1 MRRSVRRPISWGP
14 QRGRRSG
21 AKLRLL
27 IAGGIAIFAL
37 VSFLGRRQI
46 NQYTGE
52 KQFVALVPQQEIAL
66 GLQAAPQMMAEYGG
80 LDPDAASQM
89 LIDRI
94 GQRLVD
100 RSDVGTTPWQFEF
113 HLLAD
118 PGTVNA
124 FALPGGQIFMTDALF
139 RGLETEGQVAGV
151 LGHEIGHV
159 IARHSAQ
166 RMAKQSLTQGLI
178 GAVAVASESASQ
190 AEMAEMVGAMV
201 NMKYGRGDELE
212 SDTLGV
218 MIMAE
223 AGYDPRAMIAVMD
236 VLEAAG
242 GGARQADFFSTHPS
256 PDNRR
261 GEIRAAIDRVFP
273 NGVPDGLTP

>member
-1 MRRSVRRPISWGP
+1 MRRGTRGPISWGP
-14 QRGRRSG
+14 QKGRRSA

-27 IAGGIAIFAL
+27 IGAGIAIFAI

-66 GLQAAPQMMAEYGG
+66 GLQAAPQMMQQHGG
-80 LDPDAASQM
+80 LDPDPRRQE
-89 LIDRI
+89 LIDAI
-94 GQRLVD
+94 GARLIQRT
-100 RSDVGTTPWQFEF
+100 DVNETPWQFEF

-118 PGTVNA
+118 PRTVNA

-139 RGLETEGQVAGV
+139 SQLETEGQIAGV

-159 IARHSAQ
+159 VARHSAQ

-178 GAVAVASESASQ
+178 GAVGVASESASQ
-190 AEMAEMVGAMV
+190 AQMAEMVGAMV

-218 MIMAE
+218 IIMAE
-223 AGYDPRAMIAVMD
+223 AGYDPRAMIKVMD
-236 VLEAAG
+236 VLEGAG
-242 GGARQADFFSTHPS
+242 GGSRKAEFFSTHPS
-256 PDNRR
+256 PENRR
-261 GEIRAAIDRVFP
+261 GEIRAAIDKVFP